1 VGPLK
6 VDGGADFTTSLPPF
20 LSDLS
25 LPA

>member
-1 VGPLK
+1 LK